1 MFLLQNQHERMNAIC
16 IPHLSAALTD
26 DKSSIVLEQKASD
39 RQLALTDTDHWLHWS
54 QDSLCQLQ
62 TKPSAAPELKEK

>member
-1 MFLLQNQHERMNAIC
+1 MFLLQSQQERMNAIC
-16 IPHLSAALTD
+16 IPHLSVSLTD
-26 DKSSIVLEQKASD
+26 DKSSIVLEQKAPD